1 MNNLRK
7 RKTRHTFM
15 TRGKGKSRPKLSTSK
30 IEEIKKKIK
39 EVTKDFIESNPI
51 GKIKPMNPDK
61 IDPDAPIFGNN
72 VVEEGELAMRSKKK
86 QKKTKGGKR
95 KKKTKKRRRK
105 KRTKRRRKKRTRKRS
120 RRR

>member
-1 MNNLRK
+1 MNNPRK

-15 TRGKGKSRPKLSTSK
+15 AQGKSHPKLSTSN
-30 IEEIKKKIK
+30 IEEIKKKIEK
-39 EVTKDFIESNPI
+39 VTKDFIESNPI
-51 GKIKPMNPDK
+51 GKIKPMNPDE
-61 IDPDAPIFGNN
+61 IDHVAPIFGKHKDL
-72 VVEEGELAMRSKKK
+72 EGELAMRPKKK
-86 QKKTKGGKR
+86 QKTKGGKR

>member
-1 MNNLRK
+1 MNNPRK
-7 RKTRHTFM
+7 RTTRHTFM
-15 TRGKGKSRPKLSTSK
+15 TRKTSRPKLSTSK

-51 GKIKPMNPDK
+51 GKIKPMNPDE

-72 VVEEGELAMRSKKK
+72 VVEEGELAMPPKKK
-86 QKKTKGGKR
+86 QKKQKTKGGKR